1 MDIFPLGVVPI
12 YKLPFSAAF
21 LIFIMFSVIGWVSEV
36 IYVGLTSAHKFVN
49 RGFLHGP
56 LCPIYGVGGV
66 VILMLPEQLY
76 NTWIPLFLS
85 SMILCTIV
93 EYITSWLMEKLFHA
107 RWWDYSKHKFNIKGR
122 VCLLNSL
129 LFGIMGLG
137 VIRFVYP
144 HIIDLLNLIGP
155 IWLEVDAFIIGIVL
169 IVDVIWTI
177 YDLVDFTSTMEKL
190 KLFGESLR
198 DHYGEE
204 EWFNNGSLTEMMLS
218 VKEHQKAHIT
228 KINQSIIQKIE
239 IISALR
245 HKNVKRFI
253 TKFPTLDSKHFNA
266 ELADLRLRLSQ
277 KPSLKGKKDKKAKKD
292 K

>member
-1 MDIFPLGVVPI
+1 MDLFPLGVVPI
-12 YKLPFSAAF
+12 YRLPFSAAF

-66 VILMLPEQLY
+66 VILMLPQQLY

-93 EYITSWLMEKLFHA
+93 EYITSYLMEKLFHA

-129 LFGIMGLG
+129 LFGFMGLG

-144 HIIDLLNLIGP
+144 HIITLLNFIGP
-155 IWLEVDAFIIGIVL
+155 IWLEVDAFIISIVL
-169 IVDVIWTI
+169 IIDVIWTV
-177 YDLVDFTSTMEKL
+177 YDLVDFTSSMEKL
-190 KLFGESLR
+190 KLFSESLR
-198 DHYGEE
+198 EHYGEE
-204 EWFNNGSLTEMMLS
+204 EWFNNGSLTEMMVS
-218 VKEHQKAHIT
+218 VKEHHKLHAN

-245 HKNVKRFI
+245 HKNIRRFI
-253 TKFPTLDSKHFNA
+253 TKFPSLDSQHFNA
-266 ELADLRLRLSQ
+266 ELTDLRARLAS
-277 KPSLKGKKDKKAKKD
+277 KPSLKGNKKKNKKSNK
-292 K
+292 